1 MEDAMIQENSV
12 KKTLKAGG
20 VVLGTMLAHLR
31 QPAVA
36 VLMKNAGW
44 DYVFLDAEHGS
55 FTPPDLMD
63 FCIAARGVHLPTI
76 VRVPS
81 SAEAQ
86 RMYQILDLGASGLLC
101 PQTET
106 KERVEFIIQATKYY
120 PMGQR
125 GMSLRNAHTSWG
137 KYKGSELTPRLNQE
151 TMIVLQI
158 ESKTA
163 VDNLEPMLD
172 VPGVDAVFIGPNDMS
187 QTLGIPG
194 DIGHPEVAKRVDRV
208 LEVCGK
214 KNIPCGVHT
223 YDLDSAKRWIGRG
236 CRFMCLG
243 GDMAWLMDACQ
254 AAYTAVMG
262 ERKP

>member
-1 MEDAMIQENSV
+1 MILENSV

-20 VVLGTMLAHLR
+20 VVLGTMITHLR
-31 QPAVA
+31 QPYVA

-55 FTPPDLMD
+55 FTPPELVD
-63 FCIAARGVHLPTI
+63 FSIAARGVGLPII
-76 VRVPS
+76 VRVPN

-86 RMYQILDLGASGLLC
+86 RMYQTLDLGATGILC

-106 KERVEFIIQATKYY
+106 KERVEFIIQSTKYY
-120 PMGQR
+120 PMGLR
-125 GMSLRNAHTSWG
+125 GMSLRNVHTSWG

-158 ESKTA
+158 ESKKG
-163 VDNLEPMLD
+163 VENLEGMLD

-194 DIGHPEVAKRVDRV
+194 DIGHPEVVKHVDRV
-208 LEVCGK
+208 VEVCQK

-223 YDLDSAKRWIGRG
+223 YDLDTAKKWIGRG

-243 GDMAWLMDACQ
+243 GDMAWLQDSMQ
-254 AAYTAVMG
+254 AAYNAVMEG
-262 ERKP
+262 VKK

>member
-1 MEDAMIQENSV
+1 MIQENSV

-20 VVLGTMLAHLR
+20 VVLGTMLTHLR

-55 FTPPDLMD
+55 FTPPELMD
-63 FCIAARGVHLPTI
+63 FCIAARGVALPTI

-81 SAEAQ
+81 CTEPQ
-86 RMYQILDLGASGLLC
+86 RLYQILDLGASGLLC
-101 PQTET
+101 PLTES
-106 KERVEFIIQATKYY
+106 KERAEFIIHSTKYF

-125 GMSLRNAHTSWG
+125 GMNLRNVHTSWG

-151 TMIVLQI
+151 TMIVVQI
-158 ESKTA
+158 ESKKG
-163 VDNLEPMLD
+163 VDNLEAILE
-172 VPGVDAVFIGPNDMS
+172 VPGIDAVFIGPNDMS

-194 DIGHPEVAKRVDRV
+194 DIGHPEVVKHVDKV
-208 LEVCGK
+208 LEICQK
-214 KNIPCGVHT
+214 KSMPCGVHT
-223 YDLDSAKRWIGRG
+223 YDFDTAKKWIARG

-243 GDMAWLMDACQ
+243 GDMAWLMDAMTV
-254 AAYTAVMG
+254 AYNTVMG
-262 ERKP
+262 DVKK